1 MLSVSRKGGTG
12 GEGVA
17 YRILFCDT
25 DLIYAEVDING
36 IGCSV
41 WYGKD
46 DLGS

>member
-1 MLSVSRKGGTG
+1 L
-12 GEGVA
+12 GEGGVA
-17 YRILFCDT
+17 YRILFCDI
-25 DLIYAEVDING
+25 DLIYAELDING